1 MENTIQAI
9 QKCIDEESAYVEK
22 LRAML
27 GDDDN
32 KVKAGEQTIKKYNEY
47 IDYINKLNNEKV
59 KWIPVPKLV
68 LAKVF

>member
-32 KVKAGEQTIKKYNEY
+32 KVKVGEQTIKKYNEY

-59 KWIPVPKLV
+59 KWIPIPKLV